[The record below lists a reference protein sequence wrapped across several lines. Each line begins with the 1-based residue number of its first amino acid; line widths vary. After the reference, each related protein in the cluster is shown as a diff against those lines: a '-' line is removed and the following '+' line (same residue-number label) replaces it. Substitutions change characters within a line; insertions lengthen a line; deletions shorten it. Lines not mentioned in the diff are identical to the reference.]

1 MDSKY
6 QHIIFDFDYT
16 LFDTS
21 EGMALCYKEA
31 LTAIGVQYDDN
42 QLDIYVKE
50 SLKMTYNRFKTTES
64 FERFENVF
72 LKTSEKY
79 MCKLSKIYPET
90 YQIVGQL
97 YKKGKKI
104 SIVTGKP
111 RVRVVEILK
120 KYNMDCFFTKIVGY
134 GDYSESKPNPE
145 SLNICITEVGVKK
158 ENCVYVGDS
167 LYDVE
172 AASNAGIKGVLIDR
186 SKKTKNAIEGLSQ
199 IMELL

>member
-21 EGMALCYKEA
+21 EGMNICYKEA
-31 LTAIGVQYDDN
+31 LTAIGVQYDN
-42 QLDIYVKE
+42 SQLDTYVKE
-50 SLKMTYNRFKTTES
+50 SLKMTYNRFETVES
-64 FERFENVF
+64 FERFEMIF

-90 YQIVGQL
+90 YQIVKQI
-97 YKKGKKI
+97 YEEGKRI

-111 RVRVVEILK
+111 RIRVLEILK
-120 KYNMDCFFTKIVGY
+120 KYNMDRFFTKIVGY
-134 GDYSESKPNPE
+134 GEYSKSKPNPE
-145 SLNICITEVGVKK
+145 SLNICITEVGIKK
-158 ENCVYVGDS
+158 VNCVYVGDS
-167 LYDVE
+167 LYDIE
-172 AASNAGIKGVLIDR
+172 AAANAGIKGILIDR
-186 SKKTKNAIEGLSQ
+186 SKKTKNAIERLDQ